1 MISSQEVTQPKKSWR
16 SQKNDPG
23 PLKQI
28 PDSFLKS
35 DDGGDITK
43 TLAVAWDA
51 ISDILLFSTS
61 SMKAVL
67 KSSKRSGM
75 CALARFY
82 DLGLIC
88 PVITKAKIL
97 LQQIWREKLDWDESL
112 TSALNSDRLKL
123 SDDKVAVSSSRTGT
137 QGPHHS
143 QDPCRRRHPN
153 HL

>member
-88 PVITKAKIL
+88 PGTYTRSADDVICNISL
-97 LQQIWREKLDWDESL
+97 SL
-112 TSALNSDRLKL
+112 TQKQFN
-123 SDDKVAVSSSRTGT
+123 
-137 QGPHHS
+137 
-143 QDPCRRRHPN
+143 
-153 HL
+153 